1 MSFLSI
7 AAPFVAL
14 QIPVFPLAPGKKSPV
29 TEDGCKS
36 ATLDPAKIAEWNSID
51 PNFNVGIAAVT
62 GGEFCFLEFD
72 MYGLQ
77 SAAEEMGET
86 VPKTRTQKSGA
97 GGGHHIFRSTER
109 SREVGNRKANLNGHE
124 WFSFRADNMYLVGA
138 GSTHP
143 NGTLYKTVNDIEPI
157 PIPDWVCDFVEK
169 HADKPKSKPTGSIS
183 VHEDFDF
190 EDLCDFFDISGHEK
204 GDDWYITDECPIA
217 GYRHHGST
225 ETGFFWNGNTLGFHC
240 FAQACPGNTMTVGQ
254 VIAHL
259 NKEKGES
266 YKGVIWDREEE
277 DEQLG
282 AKWKVQFLNEEEEVE
297 TAPAVVAPAVESAP
311 EVEVRPSIIQFDD
324 FDAALNSPSVD
335 VAPTEYTHGIA
346 ELAKELK
353 WDGTIAI
360 SPEDL
365 MPKPSAIAITD
376 PEEHTGLDFP
386 GTCAMHGK
394 LGEIAQRSPA
404 LQLGWYYPALL
415 GVASAL
421 DIEDINSASPWRV
434 RSNMYVALLGG
445 VGTGKNVHMDAAKA
459 ALFVPNGESVYVED
473 APNSHGGLMNQ
484 LSEDEPV
491 TRLLFL
497 DELASVFNACA
508 ITGSNLPT
516 MLCSLWNKDKVGGS
530 VRKSRQV
537 VYGKLSILGGLA
549 LNDAA
554 DFSRLFGANTV
565 KGMYVCDRA
574 THL

>member
-1 MSFLSI
+1 
-7 AAPFVAL
+7 
-14 QIPVFPLAPGKKSPV
+14 
-29 TEDGCKS
+29 
-36 ATLDPAKIAEWNSID
+36 
-51 PNFNVGIAAVT
+51 
-62 GGEFCFLEFD
+62 
-72 MYGLQ
+72 
-77 SAAEEMGET
+77 
-86 VPKTRTQKSGA
+86 
-97 GGGHHIFRSTER
+97 
-109 SREVGNRKANLNGHE
+109 
-124 WFSFRADNMYLVGA
+124 MYLVGA